1 MDIATVSGIIVA
13 YALVIGSLVIGA
25 GLGTYIDIPSVMIVV
40 GGTIG
45 IVLVNFPLSN
55 VLGAMGPL
63 LKAFLYKSTDLNG
76 IVDTLVKYAVKARR
90 DGILALETAVDE
102 VSEPLMKTGLQM
114 VVDGEEPNLVRGI
127 LETDLDNRE
136 ERHKIGVAIFE
147 SIGAYAPA
155 MGMIGTLIGLVAMLK
170 TMNDPS
176 TIGPSMATA
185 LITTFYGA
193 IISNMF
199 ALPIAGK
206 LSLRASEE
214 SMAGQLIIDGIMS
227 IQSGDNPRMME
238 QKLQAFIAPKK
249 RVSQFNK

>member
-1 MDIATVSGIIVA
+1 MDIATVVGIIVA
-13 YALVIGSLVIGA
+13 YALVIASLVIGA
-25 GLGTYIDIPSVMIVV
+25 GLGTYVDIPSVLIVV

-45 IVLVNFPLSN
+45 IVLVNFPLAN
-55 VLGAMGPL
+55 ILGAMGPL
-63 LKAFLYKSTDLNG
+63 AKAFLYKPADLNN
-76 IVDTLVKYAVKARR
+76 IVDTLVKYAVKSRR
-90 DGILALETAVDE
+90 DGILALESAVEETTD
-102 VSEPLMKTGLQM
+102 PLMKTGLQM
-114 VVDGEEPNLVRGI
+114 VVDGEEPNLVRSI

-147 SIGAYAPA
+147 SVGAYAPA

-206 LSLRASEE
+206 LALRANEE
-214 SMAGQLIIDGIMS
+214 SLAGQLIIDGIMS

-238 QKLQAFIAPKK
+238 QKLHAFIPPKK
-249 RVSQFNK
+249 RISQFNK